1 MYILGINAFHA
12 DSAACLLRDGQVVNA
27 IEEERIKRVKHWAGF
42 PIEAI
47 KFCLEDE
54 GISIHEVDHITISR
68 DPSANMAKKVAHS
81 LKALVSSD
89 FPVRVQTTP
98 YVEPHHVPPQ

>member
-68 DPSANMAKKVAHS
+68 DPSAN
-81 LKALVSSD
+81 
-89 FPVRVQTTP
+89 T
-98 YVEPHHVPPQ
+98 